1 MASSDSLKG
10 LLATDKQP
18 KLAQL
23 NGVVYKWFT
32 AVYLEENP
40 VIGRM
45 IIEQS

>member
-1 MASSDSLKG
+1 VKVSRAFLHQT
-10 LLATDKQP
+10 LKQP

-32 AVYLEENP
+32 AIYLEENP

-45 IIEQS
+45 IIEQA